1 MPPVKRKTA
10 SASNVNKKFREEK
23 IGNISDE
30 VDKLL
35 DGLAKVKE
43 EEVDYSD
50 KIKEKI
56 FKNMDEEDLLRPKS
70 NVNYK
75 KLHNFD
81 KVVEKVEVLTR
92 KIFCQ

>member
-10 SASNVNKKFREEK
+10 SAPNVNKKFRKKK

-43 EEVDYSD
+43 EKVD
-50 KIKEKI
+50 
-56 FKNMDEEDLLRPKS
+56 
-70 NVNYK
+70 
-75 KLHNFD
+75 
-81 KVVEKVEVLTR
+81 
-92 KIFCQ
+92 